1 VESGGGS
8 NVRAFIL
15 LSSQRQRFVIGMP
28 RKRHSTSLDSRRP
41 SLAGRAD
48 RDAVRK
54 EKLMSKAIGVSLFAL
69 LVASSAQ
76 AQQIGDVFY
85 IALENHNF
93 TQPSSVTGINQIFG
107 NSAAPFINSLVTPG
121 NPNAAMTSYASN
133 YQNVAPGVH
142 PSEPNYVWQEAGLH
156 GPLNDADPFPA
167 NVVNTPNLSALLAAK
182 GQTWR
187 SYQEDTDLVNTN
199 GHNINGEHGT
209 GVAPTNTVAPKSQY
223 EVPLTSFSGTSST
236 YKNPYNGSDQYNY
249 AAKHNPQVFFN
260 ATNGGNDPTSAN
272 SQAQNYAPL
281 QQLQTDLTDNTVAR
295 YNWITP
301 DQYND
306 MHSALNTDFTYNG
319 VTYAAGS
326 DEEQIALGDNFLSQ
340 IVPEIEASQAYKNNG
355 MIVIWNDETE
365 GDEGVGST
373 AGFDGTE
380 IIISPLAKG
389 NAYTNN
395 ILYTHS
401 SDLVTLQNIF
411 GVAGGGAG
419 GYLGGAGGANSLAD
433 LFKPGAIPSAV
444 PEPSTWVLMGLGF
457 AGLAGVAGYRR
468 KLGVAAKPA
477 AAC

>member
-1 VESGGGS
+1 
-8 NVRAFIL
+8 
-15 LSSQRQRFVIGMP
+15 
-28 RKRHSTSLDSRRP
+28 
-41 SLAGRAD
+41 
-48 RDAVRK
+48 
-54 EKLMSKAIGVSLFAL
+54 MSKAIGVSLFAL

-85 IALENHNF
+85 IAMENHNW
-93 TQPSSVTGINQIFG
+93 TQPSTVTGINQILG
-107 NSAAPFINSLVTPG
+107 NSAAPFINSLVTPN

-156 GPLNDADPFPA
+156 GPLNDNDPYP
-167 NVVNTPNLSALLAAK
+167 NNIVNAPNLSALL
-182 GQTWR
+182 QTKYGTSGWK
-187 SYQEDTDLVNTN
+187 SYQEDINLTPGSGSVNHPGASSLTS
-199 GHNINGEHGT
+199 
-209 GVAPTNTVAPKSQY
+209 TVAPQGQWT
-223 EVPLTSFSGTSST
+223 VPTSSFSGTSPDYT
-236 YKNPYNGSDQYNY
+236 NPYNGSHQYNF
-249 AAKHNPQVFFN
+249 AVKHDGSLFFT
-260 ATNGGNDPTSAN
+260 ATNGGTATAPDTSPSNPEAKF
-272 SQAQNYAPL
+272 YAPL
-281 QQLQTDLTDNTVAR
+281 QQLQTDLTNNTVAK

-340 IVPEIEASQAYKNNG
+340 IVPEIEASQAFKNNG
-355 MIVIWNDETE
+355 EIVIWNDETE
-365 GDEGVGST
+365 GDQSAGST
-373 AGFDGTE
+373 AGFASME
-380 IIISPLAKG
+380 IVISPLAKG

-433 LFKPGAIPSAV
+433 LFKAGVIPSAI
-444 PEPSTWVLMGLGF
+444 PEPSTWVMMGLGF
-457 AGLAGVAGYRR
+457 AGLAGAAGYRR
-468 KLGVAAKPA
+468 KFGVAAKPA
-477 AAC
+477 GAC